1 MSYNSN
7 RASSGLPFP
16 PLSTPREQAHASLA
30 VSSDATALPAVVST
44 PTSEI
49 PQPFFSVQP
58 SNGSSHQDQDSSS
71 VNVNGHSSALNGVAD
86 NLRQIA
92 NSSSISSTTTRS
104 SSTKRTN
111 AAVSLQE
118 AAAAGT
124 LHSPVCFPAFDE
136 VEEDGKQV
144 TLQASTASTSKMVL
158 ELADGTAFQGFAF
171 GAKGKSIS
179 GECVFQTGKL
189 RDFSSP
195 FYPHSS
201 RPIFPCFRMMSV
213 MLAPVSNMPVP
224 YGRAVMKRHNPGIV
238 LLNNKYAMQCP
249 EIEKPPLILLHA
261 LYPLFFFFFC

>member
-1 MSYNSN
+1 MSYNSD

-49 PQPFFSVQP
+49 PQPFFSVQQA
-58 SNGSSHQDQDSSS
+58 NGSSHLDEDSSS
-71 VNVNGHSSALNGVAD
+71 VNGHSSTLNGVAD

-136 VEEDGKQV
+136 VEENGKQV

-158 ELADGTAFQGFAF
+158 ELADGTAFQGFSF

-189 RDFSSP
+189 RDFSFHSI
-195 FYPHSS
+195 PHS
-201 RPIFPCFRMMSV
+201 FF
-213 MLAPVSNMPVP
+213 PVP
-224 YGRAVMKRHNPGIV
+224 LPF
-238 LLNNKYAMQCP
+238 
-249 EIEKPPLILLHA
+249 E
-261 LYPLFFFFFC
+261 